1 MLENKVI
8 NNQDNQDESGS
19 NLERVQLR
27 LDLDK
32 LQSEYERLKSEYEI
46 LKLEYSENHI
56 IQSMNDMKE
65 RYERLVSTSVPNHK
79 YQLILEKFSKLCKHT
94 TSSIVLL
101 DHIGKNIRS
110 IEKLSFIHEIKN
122 LLAKVDL
129 QLTTTKDIL
138 QEGVDF

>member
-1 MLENKVI
+1 MSESKVNND
-8 NNQDNQDESGS
+8 NNQECVKLYNQLK
-19 NLERVQLR
+19 LEYNQL
-27 LDLDK
+27 K
-32 LQSEYERLKSEYEI
+32 LEYNQ

-65 RYERLVSTSVPNHK
+65 KYERLVSTSIPNHK
-79 YQLILEKFSKLCKHT
+79 YQLVLEKYSKLYKHT

-110 IEKLSFIHEIKN
+110 IEKMSFIHEIKN
-122 LLAKVDL
+122 LLRKIDL

-138 QEGVDF
+138 QEGDDSIN

>member
-1 MLENKVI
+1 MSENKV
-8 NNQDNQDESGS
+8 NNNKDSSDTSC
-19 NLERVQLR
+19 VQLR

-32 LQSEYERLKSEYEI
+32 LQSEYGQLKSEYEI
-46 LKLEYSENHI
+46 LKLEYSENYI

-65 RYERLVSTSVPNHK
+65 KYERLISTSVPNHK
-79 YQLILEKFSKLCKHT
+79 HQLVLEKFSKLYKHT

-110 IEKLSFIHEIKN
+110 IEKISFIYEIKN
-122 LLAKVDL
+122 LLKKVEL

-138 QEGVDF
+138 EEGVEI